1 MAFKPF
7 LFHRRGRVWTIVYPG
22 ADGRKR
28 QKATKYRGAEEEGK
42 AKKALAAFVRKWEA
56 GQLLAT
62 GADDGGP
69 MTVAK
74 WATRWLESRKAKG
87 ISTVGDYESRLK
99 HHILPHVGW
108 KRLDAV
114 TSEDVVAVMAASAG
128 LAPRTRRHVY
138 YTMNAMFR
146 KAIPRF
152 IETNPCAIDEEDLPR
167 KKDADPEWRPTAIFS
182 REEVLA
188 LLTSPLVPIDRQTFY
203 AVAFLAG
210 PRFGEIAALHL
221 RHYVPDLQPL
231 AQLQVS
237 RSYNSKRRKLKG
249 VKTDRPRVVP
259 VHPWLKQILDAWLGG
274 PWAEMMG
281 REPGA
286 GDILIPTRRGNPR
299 NASTMWKQLNG
310 ERANPAKGKP
320 AVVGDLERLGLRSR
334 RQHDARRTFITLARE
349 DGARKDLLRLVTH
362 GPEGDIIDIY
372 SEMPW
377 ASLCEEVAK
386 LKLGPPVPAI
396 YELGEGQGGAG
407 GAPAVVKLPA
417 SASDGGGLP
426 PGCHGEETTVMTG
439 QSVATPA
446 GFENHRIGAQA
457 SPLTATGP
465 DPRGKLTD
473 VDALTA
479 SGPAADRPE
488 GPMATVA
495 TLALRQALDALDRGR
510 LDQVRSILERAL
522 AEERGQGGAV
532 AGRRR

>member
-7 LFHRRGRVWTIVYPG
+7 LFLRRGTAWTIVYPG
-22 ADGRKR
+22 PDGAKKR
-28 QKATKYRGAEEEGK
+28 QKATKYRGPAEEGK

-62 GADDGGP
+62 GGDDGGP
-69 MTVAK
+69 VTVSK
-74 WATRWLESRKAKG
+74 WAARWLESRRAKG
-87 ISTVGDYESRLK
+87 ISTVGDYESRLR
-99 HHILPHVGW
+99 HHILPHIGF

-114 TSEDVVAVMAASAG
+114 TVDDVVAVMAASAG

-146 KAIPRF
+146 KAVPRF
-152 IETNPCAIDEEDLPR
+152 IETNPCAIDEEDLPK

-182 REEVLA
+182 RQEVLA
-188 LLTSPLVPIDRQTFY
+188 ILTSPLIPIDRQTFY

-221 RHYVPDLQPL
+221 RHYVSELAPL
-231 AQLQVS
+231 AQLQVA
-237 RSYNSKRRKLKG
+237 RSYNSKKRKLKG

-259 VHPWLKQILDAWLGG
+259 VHPWLKQILDGWLAG

-281 REPGA
+281 RQPTA
-286 GDILIPTRRGNPR
+286 DDLLIPTRRGNPR
-299 NASTMWKQLNG
+299 NGSTMWKQLNG
-310 ERANPAKGKP
+310 EQANPAKGKR
-320 AVVGDLERLGLRSR
+320 AVVGDLERLGLRPR
-334 RQHDARRTFITLARE
+334 RQHDARRTFITLCRE

-386 LKLGPPVPAI
+386 LKLGPPTEA
-396 YELGEGQGGAG
+396 EG
-407 GAPAVVKLPA
+407 PSVVRLPA
-417 SASDGGGLP
+417 LRSSEGGGLP
-426 PGCHGEETTVMTG
+426 SGCHGEETTVMTG
-439 QSVATPA
+439 EIVATPA
-446 GFENHRIGAQA
+446 GFEKHRIGAQVPPGA
-457 SPLTATGP
+457 AIVSDL
-465 DPRGKLTD
+465 REKLTVAD
-473 VDALTA
+473 SLSAPSPA
-479 SGPAADRPE
+479 SDRPD
-488 GPMATVA
+488 GSMATVA

-522 AEERGQGGAV
+522 DDERGQGGAV
-532 AGRRR
+532 AGGRR